1 MKLAFIL
8 FKYFPF
14 GGLQR
19 DMRRIAEA
27 CQARGHE
34 IHIYT
39 LSWEGERPAGFNIHV
54 LPIKRLSNYRRYSAF
69 HTALQQHLK
78 DDAIDGV
85 IGFNRMPGLDLYY
98 AADPCF
104 REKLIHQ
111 RPPLTR
117 LMPRYRH
124 FLAFEEAV
132 FGPESNTDLL
142 MISETQIAHFI
153 NHYQTL
159 PERFKCLPPGISR
172 DRIAPDNA
180 EEVRSELRQ
189 AFHLSEDDRLIVSIG
204 SGFKTKGL
212 DRSLLAIAALPEQ
225 LRQRT
230 QLFVMGNDNPKSFIK
245 QAVKLGIADNFKIMP
260 GRDDI
265 PRFLQGADLLLH
277 PAYYENTGTV
287 LLEALVAGLPVLT
300 TETCGYA
307 KHIEQAQGGLVIPSP
322 FQQDRLNQQL
332 EQMLNPAARE
342 IWRKNGIAYGQH
354 EDLYSMP
361 EQAAEL
367 IINRVAAK

>member
-1 MKLAFIL
+1 ML
-8 FKYFPF
+8 
-14 GGLQR
+14 
-19 DMRRIAEA
+19 
-27 CQARGHE
+27 
-34 IHIYT
+34 
-39 LSWEGERPAGFNIHV
+39 
-54 LPIKRLSNYRRYSAF
+54 KRFAQSF
-69 HTALQQHLK
+69 
-78 DDAIDGV
+78 
-85 IGFNRMPGLDLYY
+85 
-98 AADPCF
+98 
-104 REKLIHQ
+104 
-111 RPPLTR
+111 
-117 LMPRYRH
+117 
-124 FLAFEEAV
+124 
-132 FGPESNTDLL
+132 
-142 MISETQIAHFI
+142 
-153 NHYQTL
+153 
-159 PERFKCLPPGISR
+159 
-172 DRIAPDNA
+172 
-180 EEVRSELRQ
+180 
-189 AFHLSEDDRLIVSIG
+189 DRLIVSIG

-245 QAVKLGIADNFKIMP
+245 QAVKLGIADNLEIMP